1 MLKRL
6 RPVLLAGLFLLQ
18 ATAGFA
24 QAGVEIPGKLLPTD
38 EAVRDPQLFAF
49 RAQLQAAVA
58 RHDVQAVLDVV
69 HPNIKN
75 SFGGSDGFEEFKK
88 KWKLQDGESALWA
101 ELGTVLALGGSFRDK
116 DNFVAPYV
124 FSRWPKRFDAFQHA
138 AVVGT
143 GVRVR
148 SQPGAHGA
156 ILASLTF
163 DIVQVEPTSPD
174 LPDDWTPVKLRD
186 GRKGYIASRYVRSP
200 IDYRAFLSRENGR
213 WRLNFFVAGD

>member
-1 MLKRL
+1 MLKHH
-6 RPVLLAGLFLLQ
+6 LLAVLFLLQ
-18 ATAGFA
+18 AAAGSA
-24 QAGVEIPGKLLPTD
+24 QVGKLLPVD

-49 RAQLQAAVA
+49 RAQLQAAIA
-58 RHDVQAVLDVV
+58 RRDVQAVLDVV

-75 SFGGSDGFEEFKK
+75 TFGGDDGIESFKRR
-88 KWKLQDGESALWA
+88 WKLESGDSRLWD

-124 FSRWPKRFDAFQHA
+124 FSEWPERFDAFEHA

-148 SQPGAHGA
+148 SQPDAQGA
-156 ILASLTF
+156 ILTALTF
-163 DIVQVEPTSPD
+163 DVVQVQPRSPG
-174 LPDDWTPVKLRD
+174 LADDWTPMKLRD
-186 GRKGYIASRYVRSP
+186 GRKGYIASRYVRSSV
-200 IDYRAFLSRENGR
+200 DYRASLSRENGR

>member
-6 RPVLLAGLFLLQ
+6 RLVLLAGLFLLQ
-18 ATAGFA
+18 ASAGLA
-24 QAGVEIPGKLLPTD
+24 QVGKLLPTD

-49 RAQLQAAVA
+49 RAQLQAAIA
-58 RHDVQAVLDVV
+58 RHDIQAVLDVV

-75 SFGGSDGFEEFKK
+75 TFGGDDGIESFKRL
-88 KWKLQDGESALWA
+88 WKLPGGESELWD
-101 ELGTVLALGGSFRDK
+101 ELGTVLALGGSFQNE
-116 DNFVAPYV
+116 DNFFAPYV
-124 FSRWPKRFDAFQHA
+124 YSEWPERFDAFQHA

-148 SQPGAHGA
+148 SEPGLQGA
-156 ILASLTF
+156 ILTSLTF
-163 DIVQVEPTSPD
+163 DIVQVQPRSPD
-174 LPDDWTPVKLRD
+174 LPRDWTPVKLLD

-200 IDYRAFLSRENGR
+200 VDYRASLSRENGS

>member
-6 RPVLLAGLFLLQ
+6 FLASLFLLQ
-18 ATAGFA
+18 AAAGAA
-24 QAGVEIPGKLLPTD
+24 QVGKLLPVD

-49 RAQLQAAVA
+49 RAQLQAAIA
-58 RHDVQAVLDVV
+58 RRDVQAVLDVV

-75 SFGGSDGFEEFKK
+75 SFGGNDGFEEFKK
-88 KWKLQDGESALWA
+88 QWKLQGGESGLWD

-124 FSRWPKRFDAFQHA
+124 FSKWPERFDSFEHV

-148 SQPGAHGA
+148 SQPGTQGA
-156 ILASLTF
+156 ILTSLTF
-163 DIVQVEPTSPD
+163 DIVQVQPRSPD
-174 LPDDWTPVKLRD
+174 LPADWTPVKLRD

-200 IDYRAFLSRENGR
+200 VDYRASLSRENGR